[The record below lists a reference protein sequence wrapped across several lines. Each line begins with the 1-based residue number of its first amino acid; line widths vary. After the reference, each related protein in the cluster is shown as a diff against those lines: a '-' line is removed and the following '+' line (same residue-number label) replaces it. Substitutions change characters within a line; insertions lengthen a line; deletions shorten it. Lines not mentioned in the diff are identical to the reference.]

1 MEFKKE
7 VEGTKITY
15 YVSGRLDTNTAPVLN
30 NDLTESLEG
39 MTELVLDLKDLE
51 YISSAG
57 VRVLLSAYKIMS
69 KRSGMIL
76 RNLPDMVREVL
87 SVTGLLDFLHNR
99 VSFRQHNT
107 IKEKRRF
114 RPSLFMLPKR
124 EYWNYIN

>member
-7 VEGTKITY
+7 VEGTKISY

-87 SVTGLLDFLHNR
+87 SVTGLLDF
-99 VSFRQHNT
+99 FT
-107 IKEKRRF
+107 IE
-114 RPSLFMLPKR
+114 
-124 EYWNYIN
+124 

>member
-1 MEFKKE
+1 MEFKKS

-15 YVSGRLDTNTAPVLN
+15 SVSGRLDTNTAPMLN
-30 NDLTESLEG
+30 ADLTESLEG

-87 SVTGLLDFLHNR
+87 SVTGLLDF
-99 VSFRQHNT
+99 FT
-107 IKEKRRF
+107 IE
-114 RPSLFMLPKR
+114 
-124 EYWNYIN
+124 